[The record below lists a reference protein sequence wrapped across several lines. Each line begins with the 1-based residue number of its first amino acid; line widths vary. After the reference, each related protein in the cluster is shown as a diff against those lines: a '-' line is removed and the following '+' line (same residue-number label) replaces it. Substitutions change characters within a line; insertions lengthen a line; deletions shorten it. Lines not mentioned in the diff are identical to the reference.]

1 MALTNCRPGSLPR
14 ARNNLSSKGKSVKEF
29 MVYLLY
35 GIRKDLHYGGI
46 MQKLR
51 RQADLQSRLTE
62 AGV

>member
-1 MALTNCRPGSLPR
+1 
-14 ARNNLSSKGKSVKEF
+14 
-29 MVYLLY
+29 MVYLRY